1 MKKGKFKLVL
11 SLVAALALFTGC
23 GNNKKEQKSPELKK
37 SELKSVTPVFKEK
50 QNKYKNDKTTE
61 VLVDAE
67 IAKENIV
74 KVVKHGDHWHVWTKD
89 GVEHITYTDPNKLQS
104 GKKLSL
110 VSVVS
115 LEKLKEMDVVKILK
129 HGDHWHVYTS
139 DGSEYLTYE
148 NPESS
153 FRNVEIG
160 TYVGNHGN
168 NQYSSENYDSNISEE
183 LRGSDVVK
191 ILKHEDHYHIYTRD
205 GQEFISYSDPRNM
218 YPNAEFGQYVGSHG
232 ESNSNGKQNYNT
244 DSKKINSTTNTA
256 QNNSNQSITNDEIN
270 EKIKNLNIIGVLG
283 KESVNRFDIV
293 KILQHGNHWHIYDS
307 KNNEGITYVN
317 PQNLYPKASFGEY
330 VGSHAD
336 NSNNQNPVKKFDWPK
351 GIDRIVDHKD
361 HWHLYIG
368 QKEVAVVTENPKKI
382 YPHAEYIVEHNTN
395 DNIEIS
401 NSEKFKYEDVEAKLV
416 KEVLPYLDE
425 NLKKMTGYG
434 SLRSRDDNY
443 PVYGS
448 NNALDDIFYWLH
460 GNHYHAISLLQ
471 IMQNAKAG
479 VYGSNTAKDVVAT
492 IKYKLENPNTDL
504 EISYDIDKDKVE
516 KFLRNA
522 YNITYK
528 LDVYSLANEIYVY
541 KNGQTFKFHLKDF
554 TEKDGKIIYLKEL
567 PEIKGL
573 NVEKKLVE
581 NNDNDIKDKSPN
593 RYKSPEFKGTNKNE
607 INQNDE
613 KKVNPKIKDNENKDE
628 NYEEDSESSIYKKEN
643 KEIDDKR
650 EEENLRKLA
659 KALGI
664 SEDDAFDKVYE
675 VIKESPRIADL
686 EVNEDGTVKY
696 KGKIYDLRN

>member
-317 PQNLYPKASFGEY
+317 PQNLYPKARFGEY

-336 NSNNQNPVKKFDWPK
+336 NSNNQNLVKKFDWPE
-351 GIDRIVDHKD
+351 GITKIIDHGD
-361 HWHLYIG
+361 HWHLYRGDEEVTVTSINPIPHYTDVEVIKESNEFENITVNNQELFKYDEVEPVKNVKLFSRLEPNLQSMDNFGNPDSSIPIFGSNG
-368 QKEVAVVTENPKKI
+368 QKENV
-382 YPHAEYIVEHNTN
+382 
-395 DNIEIS
+395 
-401 NSEKFKYEDVEAKLV
+401 
-416 KEVLPYLDE
+416 
-425 NLKKMTGYG
+425 
-434 SLRSRDDNY
+434 
-443 PVYGS
+443 
-448 NNALDDIFYWLH
+448 FYWLH
-460 GNHYHAISLLQ
+460 GDHYHAISIKQLIQ
-471 IMQNAKAG
+471 MEKNGKFGDAKAR
-479 VYGSNTAKDVVAT
+479 DVVAVL
-492 IKYKLENPNTDL
+492 KYKINNPNEKMTL
-504 EISYDIDKDKVE
+504 EVVADAGKVVE
-516 KFLRNA
+516 FLSGH
-522 YNITYK
+522 YNISSRDISKIFRLGNNINIYGKETYIF
-528 LDVYSLANEIYVY
+528 SLY
-541 KNGQTFKFHLKDF
+541 DF
-554 TEKDGKIIYLKEL
+554 EEKDGKIIYLKQL
-567 PEIKGL
+567 PKIDGLKEKEKFEEEIT
-573 NVEKKLVE
+573 EK
-581 NNDNDIKDKSPN
+581 DGKDKSPN
-593 RYKSPEFKGTNKNE
+593 RYKSPEFKPSIEDVNKKSEKEIKNE
-607 INQNDE
+607 NQKIQDRKDSKLGQNEE
-613 KKVNPKIKDNENKDE
+613 KFIP
-628 NYEEDSESSIYKKEN
+628 KKEN